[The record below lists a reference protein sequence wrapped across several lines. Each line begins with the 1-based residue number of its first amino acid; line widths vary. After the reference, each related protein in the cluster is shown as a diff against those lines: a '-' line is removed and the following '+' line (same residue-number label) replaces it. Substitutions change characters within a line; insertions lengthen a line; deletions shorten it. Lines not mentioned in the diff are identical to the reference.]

1 MFLDLEF
8 CGCGQLVKKL
18 NFPFSRLS
26 FHSSQTIGCKEGGID
41 KLVEGTAVPG
51 RDLKTTTF
59 TYRLELTAPAPP
71 LTKLKC
77 ELVGTTAFHRDGT
90 F

>member
-1 MFLDLEF
+1 MSALDSHAY
-8 CGCGQLVKKL
+8 KKGL
-18 NFPFSRLS
+18 IN
-26 FHSSQTIGCKEGGID
+26 
-41 KLVEGTAVPG
+41 KLFAESAVPG